1 MIQETVDRGRKRKLK
16 IWPIQDDQMNM
27 TKKFVHDR
35 KDHTDKNKPLEHD
48 QKCTTTTNNIKKNCI
63 NNRYFCLIL
72 IYFSCF
78 SPFLGFMKKVKTYFN
93 QHLPC
98 AAPKHWL
105 KYTTYKKD
113 NKKLLWKPPAFKSA
127 PKI

>member
-1 MIQETVDRGRKRKLK
+1 
-16 IWPIQDDQMNM
+16 MNM

-48 QKCTTTTNNIKKNCI
+48 QKCTTTTNNKKNL
-63 NNRYFCLIL
+63 YKQLIFL
-72 IYFSCF
+72 PHLDLFFLLFSF
-78 SPFLGFMKKVKTYFN
+78 FMKKVKTYFN